1 MCASSASNR
10 CGNGTHGAGTSDE
23 AMNTNSCRNALCRST
38 EGPADADGSDE
49 EDETEGAAAATAC
62 SEEEGEK
69 SAVASEGQIARAAST
84 KAAVRASECPR
95 VTTVTNA
102 PPPAPP

>member
-1 MCASSASNR
+1 MCVSIASNR

-38 EGPADADGSDE
+38 EGPADADVSDE

-62 SEEEGEK
+62 SDEGEK
-69 SAVASEGQIARAAST
+69 SAAASEGQAARAAST

-102 PPPAPP
+102 PPPDPP